1 MRSRRGQTGAEY
13 LGILLVVSLLA
24 FALVGG
30 RVADAIAS
38 RTEYLVC
45 KISGSTGCP
54 EPPPPGASA
63 SDDTSNAPREI
74 YDAHCKPERG
84 DPVRHSG
91 EGPSGN
97 AEADAAYTNLGRV
110 YDYYEKTFGRDS
122 YDGQGGDLI
131 ATINFCEKAGVPLHN
146 AYWDGTQMKFGEGYA
161 SALDITAH
169 ELTHAVTERTA
180 GLEYK
185 CQSGALNEAISDIFA
200 SNVDGNWE
208 IGEDLP
214 DGAIRDMAD
223 PSKGHPPQPATV
235 DDFVVMEND
244 GTAFS
249 DYGGVHYN
257 SGIINHAYYLL
268 VQQIGRDK
276 AQRIVFRAL
285 TEHLDSDS
293 DFEDFRDATLAAAE
307 ELYGADGAEHQAVDD
322 ALRGVGLDGNWQ
334 APEVKGC

>member
-1 MRSRRGQTGAEY
+1 MRSQRGQTGAEY
-13 LGILLVVSLLA
+13 LGILLIVSLVVGALA
-24 FALVGG
+24 AGG
-30 RVADAIAS
+30 IGDAVAA

-45 KISGSTGCP
+45 KIGGSTGCQ
-54 EPPPPGASA
+54 EPPPPRSA
-63 SDDTSNAPREI
+63 SPGDESDAPREI

-84 DPVRHSG
+84 DPVRHTG

-97 AEADAAYTNLGRV
+97 SEADAAYTNLGRV
-110 YDYYEKTFGRDS
+110 YDYYQDTFGRDS
-122 YDGQGGDLI
+122 YDGKGADLI
-131 ATINFCEKAGVPLHN
+131 ATINFCEKAGVPLQN

-180 GLEYK
+180 GLEYQ

-244 GTAFS
+244 GTPFS

-268 VQQIGRDK
+268 VQAIGRDK
-276 AQRIVFRAL
+276 AQRIVYKAL
-285 TEHLDSDS
+285 TEHLEPDS
-293 DFEDFRDATLAAAE
+293 DFEDFRDATLQAAE
-307 ELYGADGAEHQAVDD
+307 ELYGKDGTEHQAVDD
-322 ALRGVGLDGNWQ
+322 AMRGVGLDGRWE

>member
-1 MRSRRGQTGAEY
+1 MRRQTGQTSAEY
-13 LGILLVVSLLA
+13 LGILLIVSLVV
-24 FALVGG
+24 FALAAGG
-30 RVADAIAS
+30 IGEAIAS
-38 RTEYLVC
+38 RTANLVC
-45 KISGSTGCP
+45 RIGGETDCP
-54 EPPPPGASA
+54 QPAQPRAAAE
-63 SDDTSNAPREI
+63 DSNAPREI

-84 DPVRHSG
+84 DPVRHTG
-91 EGPSGN
+91 QGPSGN

-110 YDYYEKTFGRDS
+110 YDYYEQTFGRDS
-122 YDGQGGDLI
+122 YDGKGADLI
-131 ATINFCEKAGVPLHN
+131 ATINFCEKAGVPLQN
-146 AYWDGTQMKFGEGYA
+146 AYWDGSQMKFGEGYA

-180 GLEYK
+180 GLDYS

-200 SNVDGNWE
+200 TNVDGNWQ

-214 DGAIRDMAD
+214 GGAIRDFAD

-244 GTAFS
+244 GTPFS

-268 VQQIGRDK
+268 VQSVGRDK
-276 AQRIVFRAL
+276 AQRIVYKAL
-285 TEHLDSDS
+285 TEHLRSDS
-293 DFEDFRDATLAAAE
+293 DFEDFRDATLQSAE
-307 ELYGADGAEHQAVDD
+307 ELYGKDGTEHQAVDD
-322 ALRGVGLDGNWQ
+322 AMRGVGLDGKWT